1 MRRATVVSLVAL
13 AGLGLI
19 AAAAWRAGVRA
30 AAGSA
35 PLGPGAAVVR
45 GTMRLAPIERRIAAR
60 GRGRLPLFLA
70 PATGAVI
77 DSARVG
83 VLAARLVDGTG
94 AGPAPVVALVPRDSV
109 AGLGLVGRLV
119 VTPGEPGLLVFGRP

>member
-1 MRRATVVSLVAL
+1 MRRATIVTLVAVG
-13 AGLGLI
+13 GLGAI
-19 AAAAWRAGVRA
+19 AVATWRAGVPA
-30 AAGSA
+30 AAST

-45 GTMRLAPIERRIAAR
+45 GEARVAPIARRTAAR
-60 GRGRLPLFLA
+60 GRGRLPLLLA
-70 PATGAVI
+70 PATGPVV

-109 AGLGLVGRLV
+109 AGLAPVARLV

>member
-1 MRRATVVSLVAL
+1 MRRATVVTLVAL
-13 AGLGLI
+13 GGLGAI
-19 AAAAWRAGVRA
+19 AAAAWRAGGRPV
-30 AAGSA
+30 AGST

-45 GTMRLAPIERRIAAR
+45 GGTRVAAIERRTAAR

-70 PATGAVI
+70 PATGPVI

-109 AGLGLVGRLV
+109 AGLALVARLV